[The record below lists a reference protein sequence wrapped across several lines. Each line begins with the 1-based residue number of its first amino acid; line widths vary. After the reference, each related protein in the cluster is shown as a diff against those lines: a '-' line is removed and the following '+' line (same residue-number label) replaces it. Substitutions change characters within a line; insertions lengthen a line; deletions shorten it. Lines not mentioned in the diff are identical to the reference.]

1 MQKIIK
7 QIDRWLKSL
16 KHKTLPYS
24 QVVRQ
29 RNLTPIYAGSNPA
42 RVVCNKWLHI
52 TLRRMNNMD
61 DNKKEITVVEV
72 FNKLEEVEKQ
82 NKEILEKLENM
93 QESNALFHNGFATI
107 FETLRILDEVKQDE
121 DLGDM
126 LKTGS
131 LANVLCAESW
141 VKKHMKTTSKS
152 KVEKEGTVVVKRV
165 REEKAKDVI
174 ELLKMLENI

>member
-1 MQKIIK
+1 
-7 QIDRWLKSL
+7 
-16 KHKTLPYS
+16 
-24 QVVRQ
+24 
-29 RNLTPIYAGSNPA
+29 
-42 RVVCNKWLHI
+42 
-52 TLRRMNNMD
+52 MD
-61 DNKKEITVVEV
+61 DNKKGITVVEV

-82 NKEILEKLENM
+82 NKEILEKLVNM

-107 FETLRILDEVKQDE
+107 TIFEVLRGLNEVKQNE
-121 DLGDM
+121 DCEEM

-131 LANVLCAESW
+131 LALANVLCAESW

-152 KVEKEGTVVVKRV
+152 KIEKEEIVAVKRV

>member
-1 MQKIIK
+1 ME
-7 QIDRWLKSL
+7 
-16 KHKTLPYS
+16 YNE
-24 QVVRQ
+24 
-29 RNLTPIYAGSNPA
+29 RN
-42 RVVCNKWLHI
+42 
-52 TLRRMNNMD
+52 
-61 DNKKEITVVEV
+61 ITVVEV
-72 FNKLEEVEKQ
+72 FKKLEEVEKQ

-93 QESNALFHNGFATI
+93 QESNALFHNSFATI
-107 FETLRILDEVKQDE
+107 FEVLRVLNEVKQNE
-121 DLGDM
+121 DCEEM

-141 VKKHMKTTSKS
+141 GKKHMKTTSKN